1 MQPSRNPTAQSPK
14 PPRSQKASPVWTTH
28 HITIHS
34 PFPRG
39 RVASR
44 RDRRRPRDPSPPSS
58 DARAPPSASGLR
70 LTLLAPLLLLVLVL
84 AALGFSGLLSRSP
97 PHSRTLQ
104 TTAHSVYER
113 GLVKRDV
120 SAREILA
127 EHTRVSENR
136 SQRNFANPVLAYV
149 TPWNSKGYD
158 MAKLFSKKLTH
169 VSPVWYD
176 LKSDRNRLVLE
187 GEHNFDAKWVSE
199 LQSNGSLVVPRIVL
213 EAFPAV
219 LLLEKKQK
227 EKAIDLIVSECRDK
241 GYDGIVLESWS
252 RWAIYGVLDDQEL
265 RYMALQ
271 FLKQL
276 GEALH
281 SVSSKSSSR
290 HLELIYVIPAPRMQ
304 KLNNQ
309 DFGPEDLMHLADTLD
324 GFSLMTYDFSG
335 PQNPGPSAPL
345 KWVHD
350 SLAALLSAKGSS
362 GSTSHSQ
369 MIFLGINF
377 YGNDFLLSRGT
388 GGGAITG
395 RDFIHL
401 LEKHKPSLQWDE
413 QNLEH
418 FFIYSDEG
426 VKHAVFY
433 PTLMSLSVRLDEAQ
447 NWGTGLSIWEIGQGL
462 DYFFD
467 VL

>member
-1 MQPSRNPTAQSPK
+1 M
-14 PPRSQKASPVWTTH
+14 PPR
-28 HITIHS
+28 
-34 PFPRG
+34 
-39 RVASR
+39 R
-44 RDRRRPRDPSPPSS
+44 RDRRRPRDPSPPPS
-58 DARAPPSASGLR
+58 DARATPSTSGVR
-70 LTLLAPLLLLVLVL
+70 LTLLAPVFVLVLVL
-84 AALGFSGLLSRSP
+84 AALGFSGRLSWSP
-97 PHSRTLQ
+97 PHPQTLQ

-120 SAREILA
+120 STREILT
-127 EHTRVSENR
+127 EHTTVSDNR
-136 SQRNFANPVLAYV
+136 SQRHFRNPVLAYV

-158 MAKLFSKKLTH
+158 MAKLFTAKLTH
-169 VSPVWYD
+169 ISPVWYD
-176 LKSDRNRLVLE
+176 LKSDRNMLVLE
-187 GEHNFDAKWVSE
+187 GEHNFDATWVSE
-199 LQSNGSLVVPRIVL
+199 LQSNGSLAVSRKSQKSWELFPVVPRVVL

-219 LLLEKKQK
+219 VLLEKKQK
-227 EKAIDLIVSECRDK
+227 AKAIDLIVSECRDK

-252 RWAIYGVLDDQEL
+252 RWAVYGVLDDPEL

-271 FLKQL
+271 FVKQL

-281 SVSSKSSSR
+281 SISSKSSNR

-304 KLNNQ
+304 ELNNQ
-309 DFGPEDLMHLADTLD
+309 DFGPEDLLQLADSLD

-345 KWVHD
+345 KWVHQ
-350 SLAALLSAKGSS
+350 SLTALLSARGSS
-362 GSTSHSQ
+362 RNHSR

-377 YGNDFLLSRGT
+377 YGNDFLLSRGS

-395 RDFIHL
+395 RDFVHL
-401 LEKHKPSLQWDE
+401 LEKYKPSLQWDE
-413 QNLEH
+413 KSLEH

-433 PTLMSLSVRLDEAQ
+433 PTLMSLSVRLDEAR
-447 NWGTGLSIWEIGQGL
+447 NWGAGLSIWEIGQGL

>member
-1 MQPSRNPTAQSPK
+1 M
-14 PPRSQKASPVWTTH
+14 PPR
-28 HITIHS
+28 
-34 PFPRG
+34 
-39 RVASR
+39 R
-44 RDRRRPRDPSPPSS
+44 RDRRKARDPSPRPSGAKS
-58 DARAPPSASGLR
+58 APSASGVR
-70 LTLLAPLLLLVLVL
+70 LALLAPLLLLVLVL
-84 AALGFSGLLSRSP
+84 AALGFYGLPSRSP
-97 PHSRTLQ
+97 PHPQTLQ

-127 EHTRVSENR
+127 EHARISENR
-136 SQRNFANPVLAYV
+136 SQRNFPNPILAYV

-158 MAKLFSKKLTH
+158 MAKFFSAKLTH

-176 LKSDRNRLVLE
+176 LKSDRNRLVLD

-199 LQSNGSLVVPRIVL
+199 VQSSGSLVVPRIVL

-219 LLLEKKQK
+219 VLLEKKQK
-227 EKAIDLIVSECRDK
+227 AKAIDLIVSECRDK
-241 GYDGIVLESWS
+241 GFDGIVLESWS
-252 RWAIYGVLDDQEL
+252 RWAVYGVLDDPEL

-271 FLKQL
+271 FVKQL

-290 HLELIYVIPAPRMQ
+290 RLELIYVIPAPRM
-304 KLNNQ
+304 LEPNNQ
-309 DFGPEDLMHLADTLD
+309 DFGPKDLLQLVDSLD

-345 KWVHD
+345 EWVRH
-350 SLAALLSAKGSS
+350 SLTTLLAAKGSS
-362 GSTSHSQ
+362 RSNSR

-395 RDFIHL
+395 RDFVHL
-401 LEKHKPSLQWDE
+401 LEKYKPSLQWDE
-413 QNLEH
+413 KSLEH

-433 PTLMSLSVRLDEAQ
+433 PTLMSLSVRLDEAR

-467 VL
+467 VLFRVQKREWAK

>member
-34 PFPRG
+34 SL
-39 RVASR
+39 VASSFVATAGEMPPRR

-70 LTLLAPLLLLVLVL
+70 LTLLVPLLLLALVL

-97 PHSRTLQ
+97 PHSQTLQ

-136 SQRNFANPVLAYV
+136 SQRNFPNPVLAYV

-219 LLLEKKQK
+219 FLLEKKQK

-281 SVSSKSSSR
+281 SVSSQSSSR

-309 DFGPEDLMHLADTLD
+309 DFGPEDLVHLADTLD

-362 GSTSHSQ
+362 HSSSHSQ

-377 YGNDFLLSRGT
+377 YGNDFLLSRVVVV
-388 GGGAITG
+388 
-395 RDFIHL
+395 L
-401 LEKHKPSLQWDE
+401 SLEEIL
-413 QNLEH
+413 
-418 FFIYSDEG
+418 FIYLRSTSHLCSG
-426 VKHAVFY
+426 MRKV
-433 PTLMSLSVRLDEAQ
+433 
-447 NWGTGLSIWEIGQGL
+447 WSIFSSIRMKA
-462 DYFFD
+462 
-467 VL
+467 

>member
-1 MQPSRNPTAQSPK
+1 M
-14 PPRSQKASPVWTTH
+14 PPR
-28 HITIHS
+28 
-34 PFPRG
+34 
-39 RVASR
+39 R
-44 RDRRRPRDPSPPSS
+44 RDRRRPRDPSPPHS
-58 DARAPPSASGLR
+58 DARAPPSTSGVR
-70 LTLLAPLLLLVLVL
+70 LGLLAPVVVLVLVL
-84 AALGFSGLLSRSP
+84 AGLGFRLSRSP
-97 PHSRTLQ
+97 PHPKTLQ

-113 GLVKRDV
+113 GLVKSEV
-120 SAREILA
+120 SAREILN
-127 EHTRVSENR
+127 EHARVSENR
-136 SQRNFANPVLAYV
+136 WQRHFPNPVLAYV

-158 MAKLFSKKLTH
+158 MAKLFSAKLTH

-187 GEHNFDAKWVSE
+187 GQHNFDATWVSE
-199 LQSNGSLVVPRIVL
+199 LQSNGTLVVPRVVL
-213 EAFPAV
+213 EAFPV
-219 LLLEKKQK
+219 VLLEKGQK
-227 EKAIDLIVSECRDK
+227 AKAIDLIVSECRDK

-252 RWAIYGVLDDQEL
+252 RWAVYGVLDDPEL
-265 RYMALQ
+265 RYTALQ
-271 FLKQL
+271 FVKQM

-281 SVSSKSSSR
+281 SISSKLSSR

-304 KLNNQ
+304 ELNIQ
-309 DFGPEDLMHLADTLD
+309 EFGPQDLLQLADSID

-345 KWVHD
+345 KWVQH
-350 SLAALLSAKGSS
+350 SLTTLLSAKGSS
-362 GSTSHSQ
+362 RNHSR

-377 YGNDFLLSRGT
+377 YGNDFLLSRGN

-395 RDFIHL
+395 RDFVHL
-401 LEKHKPSLQWDE
+401 LEKYKPSLQWDE
-413 QNLEH
+413 KSLEH

>member
-1 MQPSRNPTAQSPK
+1 M
-14 PPRSQKASPVWTTH
+14 PPR
-28 HITIHS
+28 
-34 PFPRG
+34 
-39 RVASR
+39 R
-44 RDRRRPRDPSPPSS
+44 RDRRPPRGSSPPPSH
-58 DARAPPSASGLR
+58 ARTPPSASASSSRVR
-70 LTLLAPLLLLVLVL
+70 LILLAPLLLLVLVL
-84 AALGFSGLLSRSP
+84 AALRFSGRLSWSP
-97 PHSRTLQ
+97 PLPRTPE
-104 TTAHSVYER
+104 TTALSVYER

-120 SAREILA
+120 SVREILS
-127 EHTRVSENR
+127 EHARVSDNQSR
-136 SQRNFANPVLAYV
+136 RHFPNPVLAYV

-158 MAKLFSKKLTH
+158 VAKIFSAKLTH
-169 VSPVWYD
+169 ISPVWYD
-176 LKSDRNRLVLE
+176 LKSDGNRLVLE
-187 GEHNFDAKWVSE
+187 GEHNFDAIWVSE
-199 LQSNGSLVVPRIVL
+199 LQSNGSLVVPRVVL

-219 LLLEKKQK
+219 VLLEKKQK
-227 EKAIDLIVSECRDK
+227 AKAIDLIVTECRDK

-252 RWAIYGVLDDQEL
+252 RWAVYGVLDDPEL

-271 FLKQL
+271 FVKQL

-281 SVSSKSSSR
+281 SISSKSRSR

-304 KLNNQ
+304 ELNHQ
-309 DFGPEDLMHLADTLD
+309 DFGPEDLLQLADSLD

-345 KWVHD
+345 KWLQH
-350 SLAALLSAKGSS
+350 SLATLLAAKGSS
-362 GSTSHSQ
+362 HSHSR

-377 YGNDFLLSRGT
+377 YGNDFLLSRGS

-395 RDFIHL
+395 RDFVHL
-401 LEKHKPSLQWDE
+401 LEKYKPSLQWDE
-413 QNLEH
+413 KSLEH

-433 PTLMSLSVRLDEAQ
+433 PTLMSLSVRLDEAR

>member
-1 MQPSRNPTAQSPK
+1 
-14 PPRSQKASPVWTTH
+14 
-28 HITIHS
+28 
-34 PFPRG
+34 
-39 RVASR
+39 
-44 RDRRRPRDPSPPSS
+44 
-58 DARAPPSASGLR
+58 
-70 LTLLAPLLLLVLVL
+70 
-84 AALGFSGLLSRSP
+84 
-97 PHSRTLQ
+97 
-104 TTAHSVYER
+104 
-113 GLVKRDV
+113 
-120 SAREILA
+120 

-158 MAKLFSKKLTH
+158 MAKLFITKLTH

-199 LQSNGSLVVPRIVL
+199 LQTNGSLVVPRIVL
-213 EAFPAV
+213 EALPAV
-219 LLLEKKQK
+219 LLFEKKQK
-227 EKAIDLIVSECRDK
+227 AKAIDIIVSECRDK

-265 RYMALQ
+265 RYMALE
-271 FLKQL
+271 FVKQL

-281 SVSSKSSSR
+281 SVNSKSSSH

-309 DFGPEDLMHLADTLD
+309 DFGPKDLMHLADTVD

-345 KWVHD
+345 KWIHH

-362 GSTSHSQ
+362 HSNSHSR

-377 YGNDFLLSRGT
+377 YGNDFLLSG
-388 GGGAITG
+388 
-395 RDFIHL
+395 
-401 LEKHKPSLQWDE
+401 
-413 QNLEH
+413 
-418 FFIYSDEG
+418 
-426 VKHAVFY
+426 
-433 PTLMSLSVRLDEAQ
+433 
-447 NWGTGLSIWEIGQGL
+447 
-462 DYFFD
+462 
-467 VL
+467 